1 MFIKLNV
8 DQALHVIDKYK
19 KDYLLESCVAIW
31 DDMGIRWAQDVV
43 QGKYVKFKVINK
55 EKFLF
60 VAMKY
65 DLPIEVIENL

>member
-8 DQALHVIDKYK
+8 HQAIDAIDKYR
-19 KDYLLESCVAIW
+19 KDFFHEDAIW
-31 DDMGIRWAQDVV
+31 DHVGIRWTQDAA

-55 EKFLF
+55 ERFLF